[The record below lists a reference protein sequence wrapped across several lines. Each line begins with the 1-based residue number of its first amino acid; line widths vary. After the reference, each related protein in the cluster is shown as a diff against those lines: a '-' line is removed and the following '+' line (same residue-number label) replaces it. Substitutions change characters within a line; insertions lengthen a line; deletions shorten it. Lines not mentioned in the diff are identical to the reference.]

1 MGVLVSLT
9 LLIAVTSNLILLP
22 SLLSGTEKLTLRE
35 GFEEPLLP
43 IVDGDDE
50 VKKLDE
56 EDVMDLSTPEI

>member
-35 GFEEPLLP
+35 DFEAPLLP

-56 EDVMDLSTPEI
+56 ENKMDLSTPEI